1 MGNSQQKMTMTV
13 MNNSYWRSPVAE
25 ARQFLTQVISQC
37 EVAPRCF
44 RLRLESDYI
53 AENARPGQFVHILP
67 RVQKQSDP
75 LLRRAFS
82 VLSVQKES
90 FDVLYRVM
98 GAGTELMSMWKPGQE
113 VDLIG
118 PIGQPFYT
126 WDQKDSREVL
136 LVGGG
141 VGVPPLAMFA
151 ACNRHYSITALIG
164 ARTEEDALCREDFI
178 QAGARVEIATEDGS
192 IGHHGLVTQ
201 LLEKHLADG
210 KSYHVLS
217 CGPLPMLRA
226 VAALCRQRGVPC
238 QVSLE
243 ENMPCGV
250 GICNGCVVP
259 VVGEGD
265 DYSRYRRICVEG
277 PVLFGNEIDWN

>member
-1 MGNSQQKMTMTV
+1 MTNSQ
-13 MNNSYWRSPVAE
+13 AE
-25 ARQFLTQVISQC
+25 SVTIDRFYQRPKVSRPRQLQARILAHQ
-37 EVAPRCF
+37 EVAPHCF
-44 RLRLESDYI
+44 RLRLESEYI
-53 AENARPGQFVHILP
+53 AVNARAGQFVHLLP
-67 RVQKQSDP
+67 RDQGLTDP

-82 VLSVQKES
+82 VLSVQEKS
-90 FDVLYRVM
+90 FELLYKVV
-98 GAGTELMSMWKPGQE
+98 GPGTELMSLWREGQS

-126 WDQKDSREVL
+126 WPSEDARKVL

-151 ACNRHYSITALIG
+151 SHNKHRSVTALIG
-164 ARTEEDALCREDFI
+164 AQTAQEVLCEEEFR
-178 QAGARVEIATEDGS
+178 QSGAHIEVATQDGS
-192 IGHHGLVTQ
+192 VGHTGLVTQ
-201 LLEKHLADG
+201 LLEKYLMAGSD
-210 KSYHVLS
+210 YHVLS

-226 VAALCRQRGVPC
+226 VAALCYEKNVPC

-259 VVGEGD
+259 ITGEGD
-265 DYSRYRRICVEG
+265 DYSRYRRICIEG
-277 PVLFGNEIDWN
+277 PALLSNEIDWD